1 MRKSVF
7 FLAVSAMFFLSSC
20 KQDVPAR
27 FEVGPYTVTT
37 LEKGVYDIEDSN
49 SSNPAG
55 NHDGGMNNCS
65 NMYLVLGKDKALL
78 IDLSNNIKWADNAA
92 ESIRSIFYD
101 LAGKREKIIT
111 ITHVH
116 GDHTGMMHAFV
127 DDPEVSFFLPRKD
140 FGNDT
145 RFPEQRTTIIDEGY
159 VFDLGGVKVDAI
171 DVQGHTP
178 GSMVFYIEGKDI
190 LFSGDAVGSGNGVWI
205 FSLDGYKQF
214 EKGLAN
220 LLSFIE
226 DPANKV
232 DTDKLIIYGG
242 HAWQKGDKPKL
253 TMNYL
258 TDLQAAVDDITA
270 GKAKWEPY
278 NSGMAL
284 LNANFIHGEGIITW
298 NTSFYETFCEE
309 RGVTPA
315 AQ

>member
-298 NTSFYETFCEE
+298 NTSFYETLCEE